1 MLRFA
6 LIAVLIFAGS
16 SALARHGGGHHGGE
30 YCEHGCGRAGS
41 TIITTPATGII
52 GGVIVTA
59 PVNMGRGINERT
71 QCAVSM
77 TTASR
82 LPPNCRPVK
91 ASTVVTFSRMGSLRV
106 PQKRS
111 PVLR

>member
-1 MLRFA
+1 M
-6 LIAVLIFAGS
+6 VVGTTAGS
-16 SALARHGGGHHGGE
+16 IASTAAV
-30 YCEHGCGRAGS
+30 APAP
-41 TIITTPATGII
+41 TIITTPATGIF

-59 PVNMGRGINERT
+59 PVNTGRGINERT

-91 ASTVVTFSRMGSLRV
+91 ASTVVTFSRMGSPRV